1 MCFYP
6 APASRFSRGAVAQ
19 LEERRPREPVVPGSN
34 PGGSTTSTPHNSYTY
49 GRQTRLD
56 KFLVASKLVA
66 KLERVVNDL
75 RELYAALGELSYDD
89 REGYI
94 TAAWQ
99 LVERAL
105 PEAEEALET
114 LRAYLRA

>member
-1 MCFYP
+1 
-6 APASRFSRGAVAQ
+6 
-19 LEERRPREPVVPGSN
+19 
-34 PGGSTTSTPHNSYTY
+34 
-49 GRQTRLD
+49 
-56 KFLVASKLVA
+56 
-66 KLERVVNDL
+66 VNDL